1 MRADEAPGAGLCPA
15 TMPGRRRGGRLDHDD
30 GQDAW
35 PAVPNLIRVRWRAKL
50 RRAAMLLG
58 GVAAPVCW
66 LLAMPAA
73 AAPTAMPAS
82 AAAHTV
88 TVADVA
94 EAWYS
99 ASPID
104 SCTTPLGCPPDQ
116 APTSPYPAD
125 TLHVGVAG
133 GQETARTYLLPDLSL
148 VPVGA
153 HLGSTTMTVP
163 VATGT
168 ADGTQSPDTAHVV
181 ACLVTEPFPD
191 GGQGSSQAPP
201 KTDCSVSDPATYD
214 AKHSTL
220 TVALSAIAGAWSQGA
235 PELGVALVPDAKKSQ
250 PTDAWHVAVNGR
262 KRQGAPHVST
272 VVTYFGSDY
281 VPPQNLG
288 GGTGVTGTGAD
299 DTSAP
304 PPASV
309 LPAQLPPPSAQ
320 VPPAQP
326 PVVAGQQPATT
337 TLAQQ
342 PAAYTRGVPPS
353 LAFIVPLLLLAGA
366 VFFARVFTRDATP
379 RTVQA

>member
-35 PAVPNLIRVRWRAKL
+35 PAVPNLIRVRWRAQL

-58 GVAAPVCW
+58 GVAVPFGW
-66 LLAMPAA
+66 LLALPAA
-73 AAPTAMPAS
+73 GAPLATESGAR
-82 AAAHTV
+82 TV
-88 TVADVA
+88 TVADA
-94 EAWYS
+94 SEAWF
-99 ASPID
+99 AANPVDI
-104 SCTTPLGCPPDQ
+104 CTTPLGCPPEE

-168 ADGTQSPDTAHVV
+168 ADGTQSPDSAHVV

-191 GGQGSSQAPP
+191 GGQGSSQTPP
-201 KTDCSVSDPATYD
+201 KADCSVSDNAAYD

-220 TVALSAIAGAWSQGA
+220 TVVLSAISGAWSQGA

-262 KRQGAPHVST
+262 KRPGAPHVST
-272 VVTYFGSDY
+272 VVTYYGSDLASP
-281 VPPQNLG
+281 VDLGSTTGTSG
-288 GGTGVTGTGAD
+288 GGSANS
-299 DTSAP
+299 SAP
-304 PPASV
+304 PPVSA
-309 LPAQLPPPSAQ
+309 PAAQLPPPSTAQ
-320 VPPAQP
+320 PPAQA
-326 PVVAGQQPATT
+326 PVVAAQQPPTT
-337 TLAQQ
+337 PLAQQ
-342 PAAYTRGVPPS
+342 PAAYARGVPPP
-353 LAFIVPLLLLAGA
+353 LAFIAPLLLLAGA

>member
-1 MRADEAPGAGLCPA
+1 MRGDEAPAAGLCPA
-15 TMPGRRRGGRLDHDD
+15 TMLRRPRQGRLDHDD

-272 VVTYFGSDY
+272 VVTYYGSDLASP
-281 VPPQNLG
+281 VDLG
-288 GGTGVTGTGAD
+288 SATGTSGSGSANG
-299 DTSAP
+299 SAP
-304 PPASV
+304 PPVSA
-309 LPAQLPPPSAQ
+309 PAAQLPPPSTAQ
-320 VPPAQP
+320 PPAQA
-326 PVVAGQQPATT
+326 PVVAAQQPATT

-342 PAAYTRGVPPS
+342 PAAYARGVPPP
-353 LAFIVPLLLLAGA
+353 LAFIAPLLLLAGA

>member
-1 MRADEAPGAGLCPA
+1 MRADEAPAAGLCPA
-15 TMPGRRRGGRLDHDD
+15 TMLRRSRQGRLDHDD

-73 AAPTAMPAS
+73 AAPTATPGS
-82 AAAHTV
+82 AAAHPV

-148 VPVGA
+148 VPVGM
-153 HLGSTTMTVP
+153 HLGTSTMTIP
-163 VATGT
+163 VATGS
-168 ADGTQSPDTAHVV
+168 ADGTQSPASAHVV
-181 ACLVTEPFPD
+181 ACLVTQPFVD
-191 GGQGSSQAPP
+191 GVEGSSEPP
-201 KTDCSVSDPATYD
+201 KVDCSISDKAAYD

-220 TVALSAIAGAWSQGA
+220 TVVFSAISSQWSQGA
-235 PELGVALVPDAKKSQ
+235 AEL
-250 PTDAWHVAVNGR
+250 
-262 KRQGAPHVST
+262 
-272 VVTYFGSDY
+272 
-281 VPPQNLG
+281 
-288 GGTGVTGTGAD
+288 
-299 DTSAP
+299 
-304 PPASV
+304 
-309 LPAQLPPPSAQ
+309 
-320 VPPAQP
+320 
-326 PVVAGQQPATT
+326 
-337 TLAQQ
+337 
-342 PAAYTRGVPPS
+342 
-353 LAFIVPLLLLAGA
+353 
-366 VFFARVFTRDATP
+366 
-379 RTVQA
+379 